1 MTVVTITNIKYIN
14 PTKAETELIFGFDE
28 AVDQEYLESE
38 LKAHIEE
45 QTEQLVESFEYTVT
59 QQDDQE

>member
-14 PTKAETELIFGFDE
+14 PTEAETELVFGFDE

-45 QTEQLVESFEYTVT
+45 QTEQLVESFEYEIT